1 MRYLP
6 REDLQGVPAPAI
18 ALKRVRVART
28 MHRMA
33 RYLPFLRW
41 LPMSRAA
48 ARTDIIA
55 GITVAL
61 VLVPQSMAYA
71 QIAGLPAHYGLYT
84 AFLPVLVAALWGSS
98 GQLATGPV
106 AVVSLLTAAAL
117 TPIAAQGSAHYV
129 ALAITLAFLVGV
141 IQLALGVFRLGF
153 VVNFLS
159 YPVIAGFTSAA
170 AIIIAL
176 SQLNKILGVPM
187 PRSDVFLLDVLGVL
201 QQLPDSHFPTLAF
214 GLGAFAA
221 MYAFRR
227 FLPKWPGVLIAVAI
241 AIAISVAVG
250 FERTATGTVEQLV
263 DSEARALA
271 SEYLE
276 TGARIQA
283 FDLEQRA
290 KQAELART
298 DRRQPAASQHVA
310 ALNYEIELLGL
321 RIEDQTA
328 ENRRRLR
335 LLRKLVFE
343 QAREASGNVMF
354 HPPGTAT
361 AEDGIRW
368 RIQSLDASGI
378 RFQGGGEVVG
388 RIPAGLPQVRLP
400 QLDWG
405 TVVSLLGTALVISLV
420 GFMEA
425 ISIAKA
431 IAARTRQRL
440 DPNQELIGQGLANLA
455 GSATQCYPASGS
467 FSRSAVNF
475 QAGARTGLASAVTAG
490 IVMITLLFLTPLFTQ
505 LPQAVLAAVIVLAV
519 LSLVHFDGIRRAW
532 KAQRHDGIAGALT
545 FVAALAFAP
554 HLDIAIL
561 VGAGLSLLLFL
572 YRSMRPRVAI
582 LGRHPDGTLRD
593 AAIHALPLSEHIVAV
608 RFDGQLYFANVPFF
622 EDSLLDISARFPKA
636 RNILVVAQGINE
648 IDASGEEAIRLLARR
663 LGENSVGL
671 AFSGLKKQVLDVLR
685 AAGTLDVIG
694 ADNVFVHEDHALA
707 SLADRV
713 TDTEFDRAAFPLL
726 PQGKRGGAINPS
738 TGA

>member
-1 MRYLP
+1 MR
-6 REDLQGVPAPAI
+6 PARI
-18 ALKRVRVART
+18 
-28 MHRMA
+28 
-33 RYLPFLRW
+33 LPFLAW
-41 LPMSRAA
+41 FPMSRATL
-48 ARTDIIA
+48 RSDIVA

-84 AFLPVLVAALWGSS
+84 AFLPVLVAGLWGSS

-117 TPIAAQGSAHYV
+117 TPIAAQGSAQYV
-129 ALAITLAFLVGV
+129 ALAIALAAMVGCM
-141 IQLALGVFRLGF
+141 QLALGAFRLGF

-159 YPVIAGFTSAA
+159 HPVIAGFTSAA

-176 SQLNKILGVPM
+176 SQASKVLGVPM
-187 PRSDVFLLDVLGVL
+187 PRSDVFLLDVWGVL
-201 QQLPDSHFPTLAF
+201 QQLPESHFPTLAF
-214 GLGAFAA
+214 GVGAFVA

-227 FLPKWPGVLIAVAI
+227 FLPKWPGVLIAVTFAT
-241 AIAISVAVG
+241 AISAAIG
-250 FERTATGTVEQLV
+250 FERSATGTVGQLA

-271 SEYLE
+271 TEYLVTRE
-276 TGARIQA
+276 RTHAIES
-283 FDLEQRA
+283 EQRA
-290 KQAELART
+290 KQADLART
-298 DRRQPAASQHVA
+298 DRRQPAGSQHAA

-321 RIEDQTA
+321 RIEDRNA

-343 QAREASGNVMF
+343 QARDASGKVLF
-354 HPPGTAT
+354 HPQGSAI
-361 AEDGIRW
+361 AGDAIRW
-368 RIQSLDASGI
+368 RIQSLDESGI

-388 RIPAGLPQVRLP
+388 RIPAGLPDIKLP
-400 QLDWG
+400 QLDFG
-405 TVVSLLGTALVISLV
+405 TVAGLLATALVISLV

-455 GSATQCYPASGS
+455 GSVTQCFPASGS

-490 IVMITLLFLTPLFTQ
+490 IVMLTLLFLTPFLHN
-505 LPQAVLAAVIVLAV
+505 LPQAVLAAVIMLAV
-519 LSLVHFDGIRRAW
+519 FSLVHFDGIRRAW
-532 KAQRHDGIAGALT
+532 KAQPHDGIAGALT
-545 FVAALAFAP
+545 FAAALAFAP

-593 AAIHALPLSEHIVAV
+593 AGLHALPLSEHIVAV
-608 RFDGQLYFANVPFF
+608 RFDGQLYFANVPYF
-622 EDSLLDISARFPKA
+622 EDTLLDISARFPKA
-636 RNILVVAQGINE
+636 RNILVVADGINQ
-648 IDASGEEAIRLLARR
+648 IDASGEETIRLLAQR
-663 LGENSVGL
+663 LGENRVGL

-685 AAGTLDVIG
+685 ATGTLEIIG

-707 SLADRV
+707 ALAGRV
-713 TDTEFDRAAFPLL
+713 TDPAFDRAAFPLL
-726 PQGKRGGAINPS
+726 PQPQAPVAPG
-738 TGA
+738 